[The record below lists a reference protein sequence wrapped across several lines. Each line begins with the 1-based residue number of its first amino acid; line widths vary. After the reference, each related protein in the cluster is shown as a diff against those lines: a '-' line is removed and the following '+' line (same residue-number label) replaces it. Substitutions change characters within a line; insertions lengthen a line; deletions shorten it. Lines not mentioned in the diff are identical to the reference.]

1 MDMACPLAI
10 NRSVHD
16 PHERI
21 PINEPL
27 GPISS
32 SSAIEHESP
41 SYSNGHY
48 AQRTTYSRSRMS
60 PPHNMATG
68 IAYKYKPPS
77 WDHDMPSPSLGAC
90 HRRLA
95 DGFFDP
101 SVWSSP
107 AGRLD
112 AYDSHTRP
120 SERVS
125 ATCRG
130 VELYRFICPSA
141 AIPNHPS
148 TTVHRILPDQFL
160 PHITAQNF
168 VLMRILNGHCNLLR
182 VLACV
187 APIP

>member
-1 MDMACPLAI
+1 MDFSILLFGPVL
-10 NRSVHD
+10 
-16 PHERI
+16 
-21 PINEPL
+21 L
-27 GPISS
+27 G
-32 SSAIEHESP
+32 
-41 SYSNGHY
+41 
-48 AQRTTYSRSRMS
+48 
-60 PPHNMATG
+60 
-68 IAYKYKPPS
+68 
-77 WDHDMPSPSLGAC
+77 
-90 HRRLA
+90 
-95 DGFFDP
+95 
-101 SVWSSP
+101 VWMLTIHP
-107 AGRLD
+107 
-112 AYDSHTRP
+112 HTRP